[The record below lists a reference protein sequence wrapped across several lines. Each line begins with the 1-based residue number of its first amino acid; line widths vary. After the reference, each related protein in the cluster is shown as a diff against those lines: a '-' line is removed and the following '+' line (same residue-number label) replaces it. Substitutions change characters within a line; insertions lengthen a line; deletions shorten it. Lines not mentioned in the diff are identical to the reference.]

1 MTWKQKASCA
11 AAGLL
16 LLALPAL
23 SQQTSSANDNLNRYE
38 AMTLW
43 RIHQANQDE
52 IAMARLAKDRSGSKN
67 VQDFANR
74 IIQDHQAAE
83 AQVQTYAKS
92 HKIDL
97 ADLGRTL
104 SAMTREQIIEDREAR
119 AVGSATGEWAWTW
132 EHALQTGDEEK
143 TELGKLRQLNGP
155 AFDREFAR
163 AMVDGHQMLID
174 RLKDAKARA
183 IDSDLK
189 GLIEKLLPTFQQHLD
204 MAKKLQLIVSKA

>member
-11 AAGLL
+11 AAGVL

-23 SQQTSSANDNLNRYE
+23 SQQTAGASIDRYE

-52 IAMARLAKDRSGSKN
+52 IAMARLAKERSGSKN

-74 IIQDHQAAE
+74 LIQDHQAAE

-97 ADLGRTL
+97 ADLGRQL
-104 SAMTREQIIEDREAR
+104 SAMTREQIIEEREAR
-119 AVGSATGEWAWTW
+119 SVGSATGEWAWTW
-132 EHALQTGDEEK
+132 EHALQTADEEK
-143 TELGKLRQLNGP
+143 TELGKLRQLKGP

-163 AMVDGHQMLID
+163 AMVDGHQLLID
-174 RLKDAKARA
+174 RLKDARTRA

-189 GLIEKLLPTFQQHLD
+189 GLIDKLLPTFQQHLD
-204 MAKKLQLIVSKA
+204 MAKKLQLVVSKA